1 MCTIYNTVCK
11 EFILTLYCSL
21 FRRIIPMAAVNAVSL
36 FVVFLARVLLVSA
49 NDLSGIKVD
58 GNKLMNHDGETV
70 VLRVSKTDNMH
81 CTYIFA

>member
-1 MCTIYNTVCK
+1 
-11 EFILTLYCSL
+11 
-21 FRRIIPMAAVNAVSL
+21 MAAVNAVVL

-58 GNKLMNHDGETV
+58 GSKLVNHDGQTV

-81 CTYIFA
+81 CTYTFA